1 MRQYARRKQIMP
13 KKPLIMV
20 VDDEVDIT
28 NALAGIIKDAD
39 KYDVIIAND
48 AKEALDQLT
57 KNKLLFGLGGN
68 RIRFIFLDIKMPETD
83 GLTLLKKVRK
93 SFGEDIGVSMLTAW
107 EDEEKW
113 DKATGGFVVNYIRK
127 PFKSEEI
134 LATLDKFFQGG
145 EGKMVLDTFEKHLDK
160 KEEFKKNKN

>member
-1 MRQYARRKQIMP
+1 MREYARRKQLMP

-28 NALAGIIKDAD
+28 NALAGIIKDTE

-83 GLTLLKKVRK
+83 GLTLLKKIRK

-107 EDEEKW
+107 EDEDKW

-127 PFKSEEI
+127 PFKSEEVVG
-134 LATLDKFFQGG
+134 TLDKFFQGE

>member
-1 MRQYARRKQIMP
+1 MP

-28 NALAGIIKDAD
+28 NALAGIIKDD
-39 KYDVIIAND
+39 GKYDVLIANNAND
-48 AKEALDQLT
+48 ALEQLT

-68 RIRFIFLDIKMPETD
+68 RIRFIFLDIKMPEMD
-83 GLTLLKKVRK
+83 GLTFLKKVRK

-107 EDEEKW
+107 EDEDKW

-134 LATLDKFFQGG
+134 MGTLDKFFQGG